1 MRTRVIPLLDNT
13 IAELQASVRTKDEEI
28 AELKRQLQTVIT
40 ESGQQ
45 VLLLCHL
52 LSRLVVI
59 CPSHAPRRVV
69 ACMCIVVNDSLSFF
83 CTRAHTHTRTHWTD

>member
-52 LSRLVVI
+52 LSRLVVT

-69 ACMCIVVNDSLSFF
+69 ACM
-83 CTRAHTHTRTHWTD
+83 RAHTHTRTHWTD